1 MQASSI
7 FERRRSFRLTS
18 ARVASC
24 HFLLLTVVVGLGLAQ
39 DSGTKERES
48 KSPASAAAKKIEPSA
63 NRVIM
68 KVGGVQITRAQYES
82 TIGEIE
88 PKVDPDKAEAAEK
101 DRRKFGD
108 DYASVLML
116 SQQATAN
123 HLDSS
128 PDVRQKLE
136 VARLQILSDAQFAIL
151 MSQSKASPEEI
162 SRYYDAHLS
171 DYDRVRLRRLF
182 IWKVGGGSKNTRGLP
197 AEDAKARSAAI
208 LQASASG
215 GDPVKLAQVF
225 KDSDLGIFDAQ
236 PLTFERGQL
245 PATLDKVAFTIKPG
259 QWAEAEDTPDHLILI
274 YLVARDRQPL
284 PEVASLIEKLVQGEK
299 MQVKLDELKK
309 KTGIWMDESYFGS
322 GSAVAKD
329 PGEHRP
335 VSKPLSET
343 N

>member
-1 MQASSI
+1 
-7 FERRRSFRLTS
+7 LTS
-18 ARVASC
+18 VRVAFC
-24 HFLLLTVVVGLGLAQ
+24 QFLLLTVVVSSGLAQ
-39 DSGTKERES
+39 NSGNQKSER
-48 KSPASAAAKKIEPSA
+48 KSPASATGKKTEASA
-63 NRVIM
+63 DRVII
-68 KVGGVQITRAQYES
+68 KVGGVQVTQAEYES
-82 TIGEIE
+82 KIGEIE
-88 PKVDPDKAEAAEK
+88 PQRDPDKAEAAEK

-116 SQQATAN
+116 SQQAVAN
-123 HLDSS
+123 HLDTS
-128 PDVRQKLE
+128 PEVRNKLE
-136 VARLQILSDAQFAIL
+136 IARIQILSDAQFGTL
-151 MSQSKASPEEI
+151 MSQTRASQEEVR
-162 SRYYDAHLS
+162 RYYDAHRS

-197 AEDAKARSAAI
+197 PEDAKARAAAI
-208 LQASASG
+208 VQASSSS

-225 KDSDLGIFDAQ
+225 QDSDLGIFDAQ

>member
-1 MQASSI
+1 LN
-7 FERRRSFRLTS
+7 EKGFRLIS
-18 ARVASC
+18 ARFVFI
-24 HFLLLTVVVGLGLAQ
+24 HFLLLTGVATFGVAQ
-39 DSGTKERES
+39 DSGNGKPES
-48 KSPASAAAKKIEPSA
+48 KPPTSATAKKTDPSPE
-63 NRVIM
+63 RVIM
-68 KVGGVQITRAQYES
+68 KVGGVKVTRAEYES

-88 PKVDPDKAEAAEK
+88 PQRDPDRAEDAEK
-101 DRRKFGD
+101 DRRRFGD

-116 SQQATAN
+116 SQQAAAN

-136 VARLQILSDAQFAIL
+136 VARLQILSDAQFAKL
-151 MSQSKASPEEI
+151 MSQTKASPDEVR
-162 SRYYDAHLS
+162 RYYDAHLS
-171 DYDRVRLRRLF
+171 EFDRVRLRRLF

-197 AEDAKARSAAI
+197 PEDAKARAAAI

-225 KDSDLGIFDAQ
+225 QDSDMGIFDAQ
-236 PLTFERGQL
+236 PLTFVRGQL
-245 PATLDKVAFTIKPG
+245 PAILDKVAFTLKVG
-259 QWAEAEDTPDHLILI
+259 QWAEAEDTADHLILI

-284 PEVASLIEKLVQGEK
+284 PEVTSLIEKLVQGEK

-309 KTGIWMDESYFGS
+309 KTGIWLDESYFGS

-329 PGEHRP
+329 PGEHQP

-343 N
+343 RN